1 MKLEFNLNLDDI
13 LNSTGGKAVKIGKY
27 LVFNEVFIDS
37 RQLFSENSIF
47 FAIKGKKFNGEDFVG
62 EIFQNG
68 CPCAFV
74 SWDFLE
80 KNDISEYADKTL
92 IAVEDTLIAY
102 GLLAKKYLSLF
113 NLQNKIAITGSSGKT
128 TTKEMLYKILSEHFG
143 ENYVLK
149 NKYNYNN
156 QVGIPNTVFELN
168 SGYKFLVLE
177 IGTNKKGEIEK
188 LSNIISPDIG
198 AIINVGKS
206 HLEEFKNLEGVLK
219 EKYSMTFNM
228 PLDSYL
234 IINADDRLLLGKY
247 KTDDKI
253 NFISF
258 GAKNADLIYKNIEFN
273 ADDNGYMHFEVIYK
287 GKTYKAKLKSNG
299 LHFAHDFMCAILMAE
314 VCGVNLESGI
324 KALESFEL
332 PKGRMEI
339 IIENSDNSIII
350 NDSYNSNPD
359 SLKAAFNAISKS
371 YPDKKKILVLGDM
384 LELGEETEV
393 EHFKAGEEAAK
404 IADYVFYTGNFSKFI
419 IDGLI
424 QNKFNSDKI
433 ILFDDKKNFQEKLSA
448 IDKSNSVILF
458 KGSRG
463 MQMENFIDFII
474 SSK

>member
-1 MKLEFNLNLDDI
+1 MKLEFNLNLDDV
-13 LNSTGGKAVKIGKY
+13 LNSIVGQAVIIGEH

-37 RQLFSENSIF
+37 RQSFSENSIF
-47 FAIKGKKFNGEDFVG
+47 FALKGKKFNGEDFVRK
-62 EIFQNG
+62 IFQNG
-68 CPCAFV
+68 CPCAIV

-80 KNDISEYADKTL
+80 KNDISEYSDKTL
-92 IAVEDTLIAY
+92 IAVENTLAAY

-128 TTKEMLYKILSEHFG
+128 TVKEMLYKILSEYFG

-156 QVGIPNTVFELN
+156 QVGIPNTIFELN
-168 SGYKFLVLE
+168 NGYKFLVLE

-188 LSNIISPDIG
+188 LSNIINPDIG
-198 AIINVGKS
+198 AIINIGKS
-206 HLEEFKNLEGVLK
+206 HLEEFKNLEGVLE
-219 EKYSMTFNM
+219 EKYSMVSSM
-228 PLDSYL
+228 PLDSYI
-234 IINADDRLLLGKY
+234 IINADDALLLGKY

-258 GAKNADLIYKNIEFN
+258 GAKNADLIYKNVEFN
-273 ADDNGYMHFEVIYK
+273 ADENGYMYFEMTYK
-287 GKTYKAKLKSNG
+287 EKTYKVKLKSNG
-299 LHFAHDFMCAILMAE
+299 LHFAYDFMCAILAANI
-314 VCGVNLESGI
+314 CGVDLPSGI
-324 KALESFEL
+324 KSIESFKL
-332 PKGRMEI
+332 PKGRMEVI
-339 IIENSDNSIII
+339 AKNSDGSIII

-359 SLKAAFNAISKS
+359 SLKAAFNTISES

-384 LELGEETEV
+384 LELGEEAEM
-393 EHFKAGEEAAK
+393 EHFKAGKEAAK
-404 IADYVFYTGNFSKFI
+404 IADYVFYTGNFGRFL

-424 QNKFNSDKI
+424 QNGFNSDKI

-463 MQMENFIDFII
+463 MQMENFINFD
-474 SSK
+474 